1 MSKPLFLLILLVACG
16 SDEPSTELAT
26 IYQYSL
32 VLNQPPGVDCT
43 GGGFLDFEADT
54 LGVTTECFGTEGG
67 TGEVHATLPITDLVQ
82 DGASLSFDAE
92 ECAHTGTIADQE
104 INGTVTC
111 VAPAGSGELDISG
124 TWTAT
129 ATE

>member
-1 MSKPLFLLILLVACG
+1 MWKPLLLLLLVACG
-16 SDEPSTELAT
+16 SDAPSTDVAT

-54 LGVTTECFGTEGG
+54 LGVTSECFGSDGG
-67 TGEVHATLPITDLVQ
+67 LGAVHANAPLTDVVQ
-82 DGASLSFDAE
+82 DGSTLSFDAE
-92 ECAHTGTIADQE
+92 ECAHTGTIAEHE

-111 VAPAGSGELDISG
+111 VAPAGSGGLDVSG

-129 ATE
+129 AIE